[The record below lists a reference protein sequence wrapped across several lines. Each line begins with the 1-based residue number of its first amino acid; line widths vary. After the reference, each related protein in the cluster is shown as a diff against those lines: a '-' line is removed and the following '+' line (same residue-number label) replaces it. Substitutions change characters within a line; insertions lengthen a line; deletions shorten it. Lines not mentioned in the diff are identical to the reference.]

1 MAGEYR
7 VVGPVAVVRVAGRR
21 VSVECGGV
29 VPEGADAEHLAH
41 LVSVGLVSKVE
52 VADEVAPAE
61 AKGIDGMTVAELKEH
76 AAARGIDLGEAGKKD
91 EILAA
96 IRASEA

>member
-1 MAGEYR
+1 MGAVYR
-7 VVGPVAVVRVAGRR
+7 VTGALAVAKVCDSEQYLRRGSLVPAGVAAEQ
-21 VSVECGGV
+21 V
-29 VPEGADAEHLAH
+29 EHLI
-41 LVSVGLVSKVE
+41 SVGLVSKVD
-52 VADEVAPAE
+52 VADEAAPVG

-76 AAARGIDLGEAGKKD
+76 AAARGIDLGEAGKKG

>member
-29 VPEGADAEHLAH
+29 VPEGADADHLAH
-41 LVSVGLVSKVE
+41 LISVGLVTEVE
-52 VADEVAPAE
+52 VAGEVASVE
-61 AKGIDGMTVAELKEH
+61 AKGAVTKGSKA
-76 AAARGIDLGEAGKKD
+76 
-91 EILAA
+91 
-96 IRASEA
+96 